1 MKIKASGRVLLT
13 EVEAKEVLHMAKIP
27 VTRMFFADTAQE
39 AVKAANEIGFPIV
52 LKLHSSTITHKSD
65 VGGVKLNLK
74 NDQDIQKAFMEIKNA
89 VSEKDFE
96 GVSVQPMITD
106 KGYELILGSSQDPQF
121 GPVILTGLGGVLV
134 EVFKD
139 TVLALPPLSIE
150 AAEHL
155 IQKTKIYTAL
165 KGYRGKPTTQ
175 LAKLYEAIARFSEL
189 VSKIPD
195 IEESDINPLC
205 LSDKQL
211 IALDARIVLKK
222 H

>member
-1 MKIKASGRVLLT
+1 MTEGHGVPEKVFLQCSLVIVQGVFLLFEVLLDET
-13 EVEAKEVLHMAKIP
+13 SP
-27 VTRMFFADTAQE
+27 V
-39 AVKAANEIGFPIV
+39 V
-52 LKLHSSTITHKSD
+52 
-65 VGGVKLNLK
+65 
-74 NDQDIQKAFMEIKNA
+74 
-89 VSEKDFE
+89 
-96 GVSVQPMITD
+96 
-106 KGYELILGSSQDPQF
+106 
-121 GPVILTGLGGVLV
+121 V